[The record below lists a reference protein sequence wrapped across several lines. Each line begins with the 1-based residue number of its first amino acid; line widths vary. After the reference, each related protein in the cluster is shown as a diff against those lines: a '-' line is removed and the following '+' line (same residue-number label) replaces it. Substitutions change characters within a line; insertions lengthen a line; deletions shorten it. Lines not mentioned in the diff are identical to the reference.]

1 MSTNIDLSNT
11 IPDLFIMDD
20 PQTGSKSVLRKQLI
34 EVNSVDRIEFE
45 PGGQNQIRIKIT
57 SPSDFLIGNE
67 SYLKFDLAVTGL
79 TQNTVNYYHEFPIG
93 GAHNLF
99 SRIQV
104 RTLGR
109 GTVIQEV
116 DYYNEYQAIEHLINM
131 DKSYVEQF
139 GPLYGE
145 SSMESNLSKLGAVN
159 SEWIKVS
166 VASSVITATRNVNRT
181 THFTF
186 TTQTHNTGIQTFIAV
201 GTRVVIYDDSVY
213 YYGVVTGCGNGVMSI
228 TFTGPAKTTDIAI
241 SATLWIQ
248 SDLRGGYL
256 NGSRNSYIPATGLND
271 VTQNPQST
279 SVLSQNF
286 TFCMQPFLT
295 VLQQNLPLFLFK
307 DGIELILD
315 LNKAVHAFNTSDS
328 SLTYTISDV
337 RYMCMMVTP
346 HPSIQESYEQ
356 MWRSNKGLV
365 YDIPSVRV
373 KRQTQ
378 AHQASVHTVQWHVGC
393 RSAICAVVKQS
404 DTLLVT
410 KSGYDVTM
418 SHGMNLEKYQFHVGS
433 IMFPQREV
441 ELGYKGEEAFRL
453 LMDAFNKL
461 NAAGNIMLR
470 FADYFQ
476 VYSESY
482 SIGFGYQYDTTSA
495 NLITDS
501 CRTYIGVK
509 FARVDGYGGSL
520 SGIDLTNVPLEMRFT
535 RGNSVNS
542 NARLGAEVIASSSSS
557 LQFTLFV
564 WYNAYLNVNAER
576 ISILS

>member
-67 SYLKFDLAVTGL
+67 SYLKFDLAVSGQS
-79 TQNTVNYYHEFPIG
+79 QNTINYYREFPIG

-145 SSMESNLSKLGAVN
+145 YSMESNLSRTGAVN
-159 SEWIKVS
+159 AEWIKSS
-166 VASSVITATRNVNRT
+166 VATSTIAATRNVARV

-186 TTQTHNTGIQTFIAV
+186 TTQGHNTGIQSIVQV
-201 GTRVVIYDDSVY
+201 GSRIVIYDDTVY
-213 YYGVVTGCGNGVMSI
+213 YYGVVVGAGDGVMSVV
-228 TFTGPAKTTDIAI
+228 FTGAPKTTEIALGAVI
-241 SATLWIQ
+241 WIQ
-248 SDLRGGYL
+248 SDLRGGYF
-256 NGSRNSYIPATGLND
+256 NQSRNCYIPSTGLND

-279 SVLSQNF
+279 TVTEHNF

-315 LNKAVHAFNTSDS
+315 LNKALHAFNTADTT
-328 SLTYTISDV
+328 LTYTISDV

-378 AHQASVHTVQWHVGC
+378 AHQSSVHTVQWHVGC
-393 RSAICAVVKQS
+393 RSAICAVVKQT

-410 KSGYDVTM
+410 KAGYDVTM

-476 VYSESY
+476 VYNASF
-482 SIGFGYQYDTTSA
+482 SIGFGYSYDSTAA

-501 CRTYIGVK
+501 CRTYVGVK

-535 RGNSVNS
+535 RGNSVSS
-542 NARLGAEVIASSSSS
+542 NARLGNEVISSSSS
-557 LQFTLFV
+557 NLQFTLFV
-564 WYNAYLNVNAER
+564 WYNAYLNVNSER